1 MTARELNLGFKMSPD
16 EHVDQLMKK
25 HLEHATRKMLLSIG
39 EEKIKSIILTGSVT
53 RGEGSGIV
61 TDHGIEVYSDYD
73 LMVLVAPSYD
83 SSIDKL
89 RRESAALSEKIS
101 EELIQEGLLSGVS
114 LYPLSVGDL
123 GSLTPTMFTL
133 QLRNCGKVLH
143 GDECLDLIPDHN
155 VGDIPRIDS
164 LTMLN
169 NRIATQMKFIEPE
182 VFIWKTKEDPR
193 QVRMSIY
200 HTAIAFL
207 DLSSSLLNL
216 LGKFQLSYGERA
228 EVFQTEFHRFPYLR
242 EQCPDLPE
250 VVEFFTRLKYDP
262 DLRRVAERYGS
273 GHSDEELVDVAVNVW
288 LELLNYV
295 KPVWAHHV
303 RELCDPGPD
312 AHVVKDL
319 VEAFFRCTN
328 TLDSRLV
335 SIIHYLK
342 SNNYSLTSIPRSTR
356 FISAS
361 LPAAIYS
368 TLILQYNATPGILET
383 GHIDREP
390 LLLDAQKY
398 LDKFPHEE
406 PPGIVFENPVEHWD
420 WMRRVGSQM
429 WSRYIE

>member
-1 MTARELNLGFKMSPD
+1 MSPD
-16 EHVDQLMKK
+16 ENVDQLMKK
-25 HLEHATRKMLLSIG
+25 HLEHATRKILLSIG

-73 LMVLVAPSYD
+73 LMVLVAQSHN
-83 SSIDKL
+83 SSIDRL
-89 RRESAALSEKIS
+89 RRESTALSEKIS
-101 EELIQEGLLSGVS
+101 EELMQKGLLSGVS
-114 LYPLSVGDL
+114 IYPLSVGDL

-133 QLRNCGKVLH
+133 QLRNCGKVLY
-143 GDECLDLIPDHN
+143 GDECLDLISDHTF
-155 VGDIPRIDS
+155 GDISQIDS

-169 NRIATQMKFIEPE
+169 NRIATQMKFLDPE
-182 VFIWKTKEDPR
+182 VFLWKTREGPR
-193 QVRMSIY
+193 QVAMAIY

-216 LGKFQLSYGERA
+216 IGKFQLSYGERA
-228 EVFQTEFHRFPYLR
+228 EVFQKEFHRFPYLK
-242 EQCPDLPE
+242 EHCPDLPE
-250 VVEFFTRLKYDP
+250 AVDFFTRLKYDP

-273 GHSDEELVDVAVNVW
+273 GHSDEELVAVAVKVW

-312 AHVVKDL
+312 AQDVNDL
-319 VEAFFRCTN
+319 VAAFFKCTN

-335 SIIHYLK
+335 SIVHYLK
-342 SNNYSLTSIPRSTR
+342 SNNYSLGSIPRSTR
-356 FISAS
+356 FLSSS

-368 TLILQYNATPGILET
+368 TLILQYYATPGILEI
-383 GHIDREP
+383 GRIDQAP

-398 LDKFPHEE
+398 LNKLPHEE
-406 PPGIVFENPVEHWD
+406 PPGIFENPVEHWD